1 MSYYWNQQ
9 KMKELKDKG
18 LKLTNYY
25 VRPICKEPTK
35 PDEWSND
42 RYSCI
47 DCGPIPNRERGIGT

>member
-1 MSYYWNQQ
+1 
-9 KMKELKDKG
+9 MKELKDKG

-25 VRPICKEPTK
+25 VCPICKEPTK